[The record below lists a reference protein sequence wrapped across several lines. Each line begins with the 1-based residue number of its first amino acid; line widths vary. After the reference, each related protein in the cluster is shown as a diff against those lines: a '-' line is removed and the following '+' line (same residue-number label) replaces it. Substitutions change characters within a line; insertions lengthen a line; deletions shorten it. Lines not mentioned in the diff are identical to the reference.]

1 MRGCI
6 YDLRN
11 QALDEPSLEGA
22 IRMTLR
28 PHLDATRLAL
38 RFPVPRRKLDDNTA
52 HTLLRIIRELV
63 SNALRHGAASAV
75 RIAGT
80 IDGGWLHVSVQD
92 NGSGFDPETRPRSAD
107 GHFGLDG
114 IRERLRHFGGAIEIK
129 SSRGSGTKVM
139 FSLCLPEH
147 EKKEGANPY
156 D

>member
-1 MRGCI
+1 M
-6 YDLRN
+6 L
-11 QALDEPSLEGA
+11 LDMSRIEAGKFELNEEEVELGELFTS
-22 IRMTLR
+22 
-28 PHLDATRLAL
+28 
-38 RFPVPRRKLDDNTA
+38 V
-52 HTLLRIIRELV
+52 LRIIRELV
-63 SNALRHGAASAV
+63 SNALRHGAASSV

-80 IDGGWLHVSVQD
+80 IDGGRLHVSVQD

-156 D
+156 G